1 MLTRTTDATFF
12 NSVLNHPRV
21 YPWVKGSKTEP
32 LDVGKVIE
40 NRNNILLTGEGGGVL
55 LQKLDIGL
63 YEAHTAVLPDYRG
76 DWTLQMGRMV
86 LDLMFCC
93 TDAVEIL
100 TKCPHGNVMA
110 SAGAKAIGAVC
121 DFTTRPLWP
130 LNSKLV
136 PIDVYA
142 VRIQDWIKRSDHSF
156 EAGQEVHRMLR
167 AHGVPVDHGTDEDH
181 DRYVGAAWE
190 MIQNGQVEKGVHF
203 YYRWAVM
210 SGYRPITIISGD
222 PLRLDIGNAI
232 LALVDGKWAI
242 VKAQPMAAA

>member
-32 LDVGKVIE
+32 LDVSNVIA
-40 NRNNILLTGEGGGVL
+40 NRNNVLLVGEGGGVL

-63 YEAHTAVLPDYRG
+63 YEAHTAVLPEFRG
-76 DWTLQMGRMV
+76 EWTLRMGRMS
-86 LDLMFCC
+86 LDLMFCR

-100 TKCPHGNVMA
+100 TKCPRGNVMA

-130 LNSKLV
+130 LNNTIV

-142 VRIQDWIKRSDHSF
+142 VRIQEWIKRSDQMV
-156 EAGQEVHRMLR
+156 EAGREVHRLLR
-167 AHGVPVDHGTDEDH
+167 LHGVPVDHGDDDDH
-181 DRYVGAAWE
+181 DRYVGAARE
-190 MIQNGQVEKGVHF
+190 MIQNGQVGKGVHL

-210 SGYRPITIISGD
+210 AGYRPITVVSAD

-232 LALVDGKWAI
+232 LALDDGKWELA
-242 VKAQPMAAA
+242 KAQPMAAA